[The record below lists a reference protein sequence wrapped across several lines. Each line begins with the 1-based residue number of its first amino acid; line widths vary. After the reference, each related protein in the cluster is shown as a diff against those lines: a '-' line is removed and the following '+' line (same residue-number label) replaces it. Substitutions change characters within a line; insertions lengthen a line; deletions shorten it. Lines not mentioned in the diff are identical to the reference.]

1 MYYVHHVCAGPTE
14 ARRTHWNWV
23 VVFYY
28 VSTGNSTWVLSK
40 SSQGSYGLAISP
52 AFKGHYYWF

>member
-23 VVFYY
+23 VVFHYL
-28 VSTGNSTWVLSK
+28 STGNSTWVLSK

-52 AFKGHYYWF
+52 AFKGQYYWF